1 MKKSPENIIDNGCN
15 SRYNKDVRYGCHSN
29 ATSRSFTHG
38 GSEDTTMRKLMP
50 YVICA
55 VVALGGWGVGADSPH
70 AALAHQENAAEI
82 QLAILFDTGDTMAP
96 VIEQAQAQIWQIVN
110 EISTYR
116 LYGKDPELQI
126 ALYEYGN
133 GNVDLSQDY
142 LRMLQPMTTDLD
154 SVSEGIF
161 SLYPEDAPSYCGAV
175 IQDAVDN
182 LDWSAAADSI
192 KIIFI
197 AGQGAFDLGPVDYRS
212 ACRAAAELDIM
223 VYMLYCG
230 EPDDDG
236 AAGWELAAKTT
247 GITFQ
252 VVSANFTDDIL
263 EAPQDQRI
271 SELGVNL
278 NNTYI
283 PYGFDGQLAL
293 NNQLVQ
299 DENADNV
306 SPQASILRI
315 LAKSAP
321 QYRNPKWDLV
331 DAVTTGLVDI
341 GALDNAALP
350 EKLQK
355 MMPQQRQ
362 AYVDAIGRQ
371 RSALQRQ
378 IKQLRLQRKQFL
390 TDTGVE
396 TDITQQDSVTGV
408 MIKIIRDQAGRKNYI
423 IGPSNLLSR

>member
-1 MKKSPENIIDNGCN
+1 
-15 SRYNKDVRYGCHSN
+15 
-29 ATSRSFTHG
+29 
-38 GSEDTTMRKLMP
+38 
-50 YVICA
+50 
-55 VVALGGWGVGADSPH
+55 
-70 AALAHQENAAEI
+70 
-82 QLAILFDTGDTMAP
+82 
-96 VIEQAQAQIWQIVN
+96 
-110 EISTYR
+110 
-116 LYGKDPELQI
+116 
-126 ALYEYGN
+126 
-133 GNVDLSQDY
+133 
-142 LRMLQPMTTDLD
+142 MLQPMTTDLD